1 MSDVGDVFQEEQRDV
16 GEDWEERRWVAG
28 TFVGRGRKLRR
39 LTVPFHALHSSML
52 RPGSGV
58 LRLLQFC
65 AALRET
71 EEVSVLVCCFSSQS
85 RLTRRDPFSQIKSF
99 DFCQEMVS
107 SYFTDDA
114 GISISAVD
122 NAMSEHKSFGAS
134 EVS

>member
-1 MSDVGDVFQEEQRDV
+1 
-16 GEDWEERRWVAG
+16 
-28 TFVGRGRKLRR
+28 
-39 LTVPFHALHSSML
+39 ML

-71 EEVSVLVCCFSSQS
+71 EEVSGLACAFRPQS
-85 RLTRRDPFSQIKSF
+85 RLTRQDPFSQLKSF
-99 DFCQEMVS
+99 EFCQEMVS

-134 EVS
+134 EIS